1 MSADVREKVR
11 AYVTSN
17 FVVAEP
23 SSLADETS
31 LIETGVVDSTGV
43 LEIIG
48 FIEGEFGIKVEDA
61 EMIPAN
67 LESVSNL
74 VAYINR
80 KRG

>member
-11 AYVTSN
+11 AYVTSS
-17 FVVAEP
+17 FVVADP

-48 FIEGEFGIKVEDA
+48 FLESEFGIKVEDS
-61 EMIPAN
+61 EMVPAN
-67 LESVSNL
+67 LESVANL
-74 VAYINR
+74 VAYVGR
-80 KRG
+80 KRA